1 MGVSPVQLRT
11 MIEKKINSLS
21 IWFFE
26 NLLRY
31 ERIGHFVSTRNG
43 GHSNPP
49 YDSLNLSFNV
59 GDDPD
64 KVLKNRKLLAGTLG
78 IPLTN
83 LTTAKQ
89 IHDGHVKI
97 VSDALRGKG
106 STNYKGAINATDAMV
121 TNAPNICLMILL
133 ADCVPILFCDPSKRV
148 IGVAH
153 AGWKG
158 TLRFVAHNTVKV
170 LREHFG
176 CSPQDI
182 VVGIGPSIGPCC
194 YQVRQEVLSQVEH
207 VLGTRQDCI
216 RHESANGKGYFDLWT
231 ANLKQLLQA
240 GIPEKNI
247 EMAETCTSH
256 HPNLFF
262 SHRHEKGKTGRF
274 GAGIVI
280 TPQPAQGH

>member
-1 MGVSPVQLRT
+1 

-21 IWFFE
+21 IWFFGK
-26 NLLRY
+26 LLRY
-31 ERIGHFVSTRNG
+31 EGIDHFVSTRIG
-43 GHSNPP
+43 GHSSRPF
-49 YDSLNLSFNV
+49 DALNLSFNV
-59 GDDPD
+59 GDHPE
-64 KVLKNRKLLAGTLG
+64 KVLKNRELLAGALET
-78 IPLTN
+78 PLTS

-89 IHDGHVKI
+89 IHDGHVRI
-97 VSDALRGKG
+97 VSEALRGKG
-106 STNYKGAINATDAMV
+106 STDYKGAINATDAMV
-121 TNAPNICLMILL
+121 TDVAGICLMILL
-133 ADCVPILFCDPSKRV
+133 ADCVPILFYDPSKRV

-158 TLRFVAHNTVKV
+158 VLRFVAQNTVKA

-194 YQVRQEVLSQVEH
+194 YEVGQEVVSEVEH
-207 VLGTRQDCI
+207 VFGNRQASM
-216 RHESANGKGYFDLWT
+216 RKESAKGKGYFDLWT

-247 EMAETCTSH
+247 EMAKICTCH

-262 SHRHEKGKTGRF
+262 SYRHEKGKTGRF

-280 TPQPAQGH
+280 R